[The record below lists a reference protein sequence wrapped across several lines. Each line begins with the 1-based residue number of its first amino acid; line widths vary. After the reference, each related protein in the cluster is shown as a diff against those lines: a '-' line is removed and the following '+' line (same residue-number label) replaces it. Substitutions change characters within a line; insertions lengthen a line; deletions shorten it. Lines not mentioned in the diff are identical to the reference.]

1 MKNKKT
7 IQPISKPSPSPSPQN
22 MDTDAPPPIQL
33 IQSQKINWNTL
44 DKNDDYILK
53 LGYINKDQGL
63 KIICLDT
70 RTINPYEIYENIYNQ
85 RNISDKIENTEYSGL
100 DLLTVIQLKCHGKFV
115 EQNNIRKFQLESDAF
130 ELFLERKIIDEKELK
145 EYDVFIRENISKKI
159 KQVKKLMNDKYNKY
173 EEENKSLKERNKT
186 LKESL
191 QKIKEDNEKITLENQ
206 SIKEKLEQLVS
217 NQQEAIRQLESLID

>member
-1 MKNKKT
+1 MKDKKT

-85 RNISDKIENTEYSGL
+85 KDISDIIENTEYSGL

-115 EQNNIRKFQLESDAF
+115 EQNNTREFQLESDAF
-130 ELFLERKIIDEKELK
+130 ILALERKIIDEKELK

-206 SIKEKLEQLVS
+206 SIKERLEQLVS